1 MAGIFEQLIKPN
13 EQVISMPQ
21 SSNDGDALVQ
31 ELKAAKE
38 ILQEIFGAEPKDV
51 EEMIQ
56 ARIAELK
63 GLY

>member
-1 MAGIFEQLIKPN
+1 MARTFEQLIKSM
-13 EQVISMPQ
+13 EQVLSMPQ

-38 ILQEIFGAEPKDV
+38 ILQEIFGAEPKDA